1 MIYQELR
8 KIPTDILCFVTVR
21 KRLLQKP
28 KHLSRFFPIDVTLLK
43 ESELITAVELFDKL
57 EDFFM
62 GSRFLASKL
71 ITWEG

>member
-1 MIYQELR
+1 
-8 KIPTDILCFVTVR
+8 
-21 KRLLQKP
+21 
-28 KHLSRFFPIDVTLLK
+28 VTLLK